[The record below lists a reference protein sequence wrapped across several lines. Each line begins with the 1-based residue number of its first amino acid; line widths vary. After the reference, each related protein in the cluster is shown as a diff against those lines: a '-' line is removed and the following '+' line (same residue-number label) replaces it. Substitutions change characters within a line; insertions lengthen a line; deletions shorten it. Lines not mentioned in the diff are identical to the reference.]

1 MDKKH
6 QTRYEDLTL
15 LPRRWFPLPR
25 LDFYILREF
34 LIKYSVLLLVFII
47 LFILGDVYRDIS
59 DFLENKASVSDI
71 LLYLA
76 YKQPGNIRFILPIS
90 MLLGCMWTMA
100 TFGKNMEITA
110 MRASGVSLFRCGGS
124 IFVVGLAVT
133 FINIYFN
140 EALVPFTERS
150 AEIIRSNATERRRY
164 VRGLLTY
171 RSNDQQR
178 HWLFNNF
185 TTGNIQNDVTL
196 KTFWTDGMIDSL
208 VLVPDEAARR
218 RMILEIFPGKA
229 ERLLSLSRAEMEKQ
243 VRRELVGRKVDFYGR
258 EAAYDPENETWIF
271 RNGNFI
277 SYDRND
283 DTRFSASTGTSAI
296 HEQIPLTELRF
307 PKNEIPEATND
318 ILNAVKEKD
327 DLPTWVIWDLVQR
340 SPNMAERV
348 KSIYMTV
355 FYYRLAF
362 PWACFLAVFLG
373 IPLATDAYGPVAD
386 NAGGI
391 AEMSGMEESVRDRTD
406 ALDSLGNT
414 TAATG
419 KGFAIGSAALTA
431 LALVAAYVDQC
442 KAIKPDLV
450 LDLSITNPSVLVG
463 LFVGSVLPFVFAAM
477 TMSSVGKAAM
487 SIVTEVRRQFREIKG
502 LMEGTAE
509 PDYHTCV
516 DLCTKSAQQEIL
528 APSLMAIIV
537 PLIVGFTLGV
547 NGVTGM
553 LMGATASGFILAIM
567 MSNSGG
573 AWDNAKKYI
582 ESGHLGGKGS
592 DNHKAAVVGDTVG
605 DPFKDT
611 SGPSINILIKL
622 LSTVSIVFAAL
633 IVNFSLNL

>member
-283 DTRFSASTGTSAI
+283 DTRFSASTGTSA
-296 HEQIPLTELRF
+296 
-307 PKNEIPEATND
+307 D
-318 ILNAVKEKD
+318 
-327 DLPTWVIWDLVQR
+327 
-340 SPNMAERV
+340 
-348 KSIYMTV
+348 
-355 FYYRLAF
+355 
-362 PWACFLAVFLG
+362 G
-373 IPLATDAYGPVAD
+373 
-386 NAGGI
+386 
-391 AEMSGMEESVRDRTD
+391 
-406 ALDSLGNT
+406 
-414 TAATG
+414 
-419 KGFAIGSAALTA
+419 AAL
-431 LALVAAYVDQC
+431 
-442 KAIKPDLV
+442 
-450 LDLSITNPSVLVG
+450 S
-463 LFVGSVLPFVFAAM
+463 
-477 TMSSVGKAAM
+477 
-487 SIVTEVRRQFREIKG
+487 EER
-502 LMEGTAE
+502 
-509 PDYHTCV
+509 
-516 DLCTKSAQQEIL
+516 
-528 APSLMAIIV
+528 
-537 PLIVGFTLGV
+537 
-547 NGVTGM
+547 
-553 LMGATASGFILAIM
+553 
-567 MSNSGG
+567 NSGG
-573 AWDNAKKYI
+573 HERYPERRQGERRPAD
-582 ESGHLGGKGS
+582 LGDLGPG
-592 DNHKAAVVGDTVG
+592 AAFAEHGGAGQVDLYDGVLLPAGVSVG
-605 DPFKDT
+605 
-611 SGPSINILIKL
+611 L
-622 LSTVSIVFAAL
+622 LSGGVPRHPAGDQERADRQSARDHHGNGDHRGLYRRGAGVSRARQSRHSEPDVRGAGADGGIHRLRRMAHLSRQEL
-633 IVNFSLNL
+633 IQQRREDGI